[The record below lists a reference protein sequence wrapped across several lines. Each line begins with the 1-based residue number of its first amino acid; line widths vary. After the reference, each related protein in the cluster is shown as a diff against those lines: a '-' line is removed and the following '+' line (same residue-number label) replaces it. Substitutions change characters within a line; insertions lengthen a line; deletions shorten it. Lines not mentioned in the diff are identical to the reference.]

1 MKKVCYLF
9 AVAVLLLSATWS
21 PADAR
26 ENPFDYQEVFR
37 DSGEDHPWGGGS
49 ELDPTGDPSLTSA
62 GSYYIVTEFVTLDM
76 FLWKLF
82 APLIIDSSTRPT
94 TTYEIVPVT
103 DISIPDQ
110 PAVNENNRSRK

>member
-1 MKKVCYLF
+1 MKKVFYLF

-26 ENPFDYQEVFR
+26 QNPFDYQEVFR
-37 DSGEDHPWGGGS
+37 DSGEDHP
-49 ELDPTGDPSLTSA
+49 LTSA

-82 APLIIDSSTRPT
+82 APLIIDSPTQPT
-94 TTYEIVPVT
+94 TTYQIVPVT
-103 DISIPDQ
+103 ETVIPDQ
-110 PAVNENNRSRK
+110 PDVNENNRSRK